1 MELTIE
7 QIELFKALGGLT
19 LTLIIFTSIGYS
31 IKKVVD
37 LIPSD
42 TLTKLL

>member
-19 LTLIIFTSIGYS
+19 LTVGIFTLVGYS
-31 IKKVVD
+31 IKKIVD
-37 LIPSD
+37 LIPTD
-42 TLTKLL
+42 KLTKLI